1 MAILYGNETASS
13 VKRSQVYLAT
23 HNGEGNSLPFMY
35 RSFISFTYG
44 GKKIEDFDLIATVN
58 GDRINRSAYASFDDT
73 VTTYDN
79 LDGQHY
85 WATHY
90 KTNQMDF
97 VLSTDGIDDKQLDNF
112 KHWFK
117 AGISREL
124 ILAEHPNRAIMAR
137 VATPPTINLL
147 PFEQDVEILISGKPY
162 KTKTTLYKGDIQL
175 SLVMDSPHWYAIQ
188 NILGEK
194 VLKSDG
200 KEYYEDVWRDLN
212 SNEPI
217 SVFASQ
223 DALKILYED
232 GIPLGSM
239 IQENML
245 LGNGTYANV
254 KNDDSGKIW
263 SIPEAQIIW
272 TEGEPSGVGAR
283 IAGVITEE
291 EWLHNSRLIIVTDN
305 YDLITTENETTII
318 FDKQFS
324 NSFSEGASLE
334 DENEETITTEDEN
347 TVTLQGRLA
356 YVSDYHDYLPKEYK
370 GKIAGPI
377 VDVSGKGITILS
389 SNQYGYFFYSGTA
402 PSPTI
407 ISFTL
412 TPQFSGNY
420 ISEPCNGYIND
431 NKKYNV
437 FTIESLTRQ
446 DLYFTTPNI
455 YTSYNAA
462 QKIFETYA
470 NNSYTWENVRENLR
484 DTVRHPKVREYAILV
499 LNTAQGDS
507 NDSVGVSVSYLDLQ
521 ANMKKFF
528 IGNTYNAKSATF
540 VFNSK
545 TGEATGSFS
554 YYPDGSTLLENQ
566 KENVGDMLR
575 SNYIFIQDRNYPTS
589 QGIIT
594 GWTDTTDA
602 TKQYS
607 HRIYHDVDGGLTNV
621 QVLYKNM
628 YL

>member
-13 VKRSQVYLAT
+13 VKRSQVFQAT
-23 HNGEGNSLPFMY
+23 HNGEGKTLPFMY

-44 GKKIEDFDLIATVN
+44 GKKIEDFDLIATTS
-58 GDRINRSAYASFDDT
+58 GDRINHNAYASFDDT

-97 VLSTDGIDDKQLDNF
+97 TLSTDGIDEKQLDNF

-137 VATPPTINLL
+137 VETPPIINLL
-147 PFEQDVEILISGKPY
+147 PFEQDIEILISGQPY

-188 NILGEK
+188 NILGI
-194 VLKSDG
+194 
-200 KEYYEDVWRDLN
+200 EDRQLNRYIDEWIDLEGN
-212 SNEPI
+212 QVSI
-217 SVFASQ
+217 FASQ
-223 DALKILYED
+223 DALKMLYED

-239 IQENML
+239 IQKNML
-245 LGNGTYANV
+245 LGNGLYANV
-254 KNDDSGKIW
+254 ENDDSGKIW
-263 SIPEAQIIW
+263 SLPEAQIVW
-272 TEGEPSGVGAR
+272 NEGEPSGVGAR
-283 IAGVITEE
+283 IAGIITEE

-305 YDLITTENETTII
+305 YDLITTENGTTLT

-324 NSFSEGASLE
+324 NSSSEGASLE
-334 DENEETITTEDEN
+334 DENEEVITTEDED
-347 TVTLQGRLA
+347 TITLQGKLA
-356 YVSDYHDYLPKEYK
+356 YITDYHDYLPKEYK

-377 VDVSGKGITILS
+377 VDISGNGIVSLS
-389 SNQYGYFFYSGTA
+389 PNQYGYFFYSGTA
-402 PSPTI
+402 PAPTI

-412 TPQFSGNY
+412 TPRFNGYY
-420 ISEPCNGYIND
+420 ISEPCNSYIQNAT
-431 NKKYNV
+431 KKYNT
-437 FTIESLTRQ
+437 FTIESLTKQ
-446 DLYFTTPNI
+446 NLYFTTPNI

-462 QKIFETYA
+462 LKVFETYA
-470 NNSYTWENVRENLR
+470 NSSYTWETVRENLR
-484 DTVRHPKVREYAILV
+484 DTIRHPKIREYAIQI
-499 LNTAQGDS
+499 LNAAQNSS
-507 NDSVGVSVSYLDLQ
+507 NESVGVSVSYTELQ
-521 ANMKKFF
+521 ANMKKFLT
-528 IGNTYNAKSATF
+528 GAAQDAKPATF
-540 VFNSK
+540 TFNSK
-545 TGEATGSFS
+545 TGEAIGIFS
-554 YYPDGSTLLENQ
+554 YYPDGSTLLQDQE
-566 KENVGDMLR
+566 ENVGDMLR

-589 QGIIT
+589 QGIIES
-594 GWTDTTDA
+594 WVDTTDA